1 MGGIERR
8 KEQRPKGHSPVL
20 NTTNKETSMQ
30 KHILVTNDDGVFA
43 PGLFALVQEMRRLGK
58 VSVLA
63 PDRNWSGGGHVKT
76 LDRALRV
83 KEARLADGTQ
93 AFASDG
99 APSDCVALATLG
111 FLKEPV
117 DLVVSGINAGAN
129 LGHDVTYS
137 GTVTAAM
144 EAVIAGI
151 PGIAVSLETVDGPL
165 DDLDYGPAA
174 RAASKVVRQVIANG
188 LTHEVLLNVN
198 VPFLPDD
205 KLRGIM
211 LTRLGLRVY
220 HSRLDERIDPRSKP
234 YYWIGG
240 DAPTGVP
247 ERGTDVGALA
257 EGFVS
262 VTPLQLDLT
271 AYRALTDLNTWQ
283 WDDPHSESTL
293 TEAKEKMNL
302 FRSD

>member
-1 MGGIERR
+1 M
-8 KEQRPKGHSPVL
+8 S
-20 NTTNKETSMQ
+20 
-30 KHILVTNDDGVFA
+30 KHILVTNDDGVSA
-43 PGLFALVQEMRRLGK
+43 PGLFALAREMRKLGK
-58 VSVLA
+58 VSILA

-83 KEARLADGTQ
+83 KEIRLADGIQ

-99 APSDCVALATLG
+99 APSDCVALAALG
-111 FLKEPV
+111 YFKEPIG
-117 DLVVSGINAGAN
+117 LVVSGINAGAN

-144 EAVIAGI
+144 EAVIAGL
-151 PGIAVSLETVDGPL
+151 PGIAISLETVDGYIGEI
-165 DDLDYGPAA
+165 DYGPAA
-174 RAASKVVRQVIANG
+174 HTAGKIIQQVIENG
-188 LTHEVLLNVN
+188 LPHEILLNVN
-198 VPFLPDD
+198 VPLLPEE
-205 KLRGIM
+205 KIRGIKI
-211 LTRLGLRVY
+211 TRQGLRVY
-220 HSRLDERIDPRSKP
+220 HSRLDERTDPRGRP

-271 AYRALTDLNTWQ
+271 AYRTLTDLNTWQ
-283 WDDPHSESTL
+283 WEAGSNPYPAPH
-293 TEAKEKMNL
+293 MI
-302 FRSD
+302 FSDQSLELKTKV

>member
-1 MGGIERR
+1 M
-8 KEQRPKGHSPVL
+8 S
-20 NTTNKETSMQ
+20 
-30 KHILVTNDDGVFA
+30 KHILVTNDDGVLA
-43 PGLFALVQEMRRLGK
+43 PGLLALTHEMRKLGK
-58 VSVLA
+58 VSILA

-83 KEARLADGTQ
+83 KEVRLADGTQ

-111 FLKEPV
+111 YFKESI

-144 EAVIAGI
+144 EAVIAGV
-151 PGIAVSLETVDGPL
+151 PGIAVSLETMDGYIGEI
-165 DDLDYGPAA
+165 DYEPAA
-174 RAASKVVRQVIANG
+174 HAASRVVRHVIENG
-188 LTHEVLLNVN
+188 LAHEILLNVN
-198 VPFLPDD
+198 VPFLADN
-205 KLRGIM
+205 KIRGM
-211 LTRLGLRVY
+211 VLTRQGLRVY

-262 VTPLQLDLT
+262 ITPLQLDLT
-271 AYRALTDLNTWQ
+271 AYRALPDLNSWH
-283 WDDPHSESTL
+283 WDESSLETTL
-293 TEAKEKMNL
+293 LETSEKMIL
-302 FRSD
+302 FHGD

>member
-1 MGGIERR
+1 MTMASW
-8 KEQRPKGHSPVL
+8 RPACWPWRS
-20 NTTNKETSMQ
+20 
-30 KHILVTNDDGVFA
+30 
-43 PGLFALVQEMRRLGK
+43 EMRKLGR
-58 VSVLA
+58 VSILA

-83 KEARLADGTQ
+83 REVCLTDGTQ
-93 AFASDG
+93 AFTSDG

-111 FLKEPV
+111 FIKEPI

-144 EAVIAGI
+144 EAVIAGV
-151 PGIAVSLETVDGPL
+151 PGIAVSLETLDGYVGGI
-165 DDLDYGPAA
+165 DYGPAA
-174 RAASKVVRQVIANG
+174 RAASKVVRQVIENG
-188 LTHEVLLNVN
+188 LTHEILLNVN

-205 KLRGIM
+205 KIRGFT
-211 LTRLGLRVY
+211 LTRQGLRVY
-220 HSRLDERIDPRSKP
+220 HSRLDERIDPRNKP

-262 VTPLQLDLT
+262 ITPLQLDLT

-283 WDDPHSESTL
+283 WEDPGYDADLLDNKLTL
-293 TEAKEKMNL
+293 FK
-302 FRSD
+302 SD

>member
-1 MGGIERR
+1 M
-8 KEQRPKGHSPVL
+8 
-20 NTTNKETSMQ
+20 ETMS
-30 KHILVTNDDGVFA
+30 KHILVTNDDGVDA
-43 PGLFALVQEMRRLGK
+43 PGLLSLVQEMRKLGK
-58 VSVLA
+58 VTVLA

-83 KEARLADGTQ
+83 REVRLADGTQ

-111 FLKEPV
+111 YFKESIG
-117 DLVVSGINAGAN
+117 LVVSGINAGAN

-144 EAVIAGI
+144 EAVIVGI
-151 PGIAVSLETVDGPL
+151 PAVAVSLETLDGYVGEI
-165 DDLDYGPAA
+165 DYGPAA
-174 RAASKVVRQVIANG
+174 RAAGKVVGQVISNG
-188 LTHEVLLNVN
+188 LSQEILLNIN
-198 VPFLPDD
+198 VPFLPEEEV
-205 KLRGIM
+205 RGIT
-211 LTRLGLRVY
+211 LTRQGLRVY
-220 HSRLDERIDPRSKP
+220 HSRLDERLDPRGKP

-257 EGFVS
+257 EGMVS

-271 AYRALTDLNTWQ
+271 AYRTLTDLNTRQ
-283 WDDPHSESTL
+283 WDESL
-293 TEAKEKMNL
+293 LEKAFLETEA
-302 FRSD
+302 SSVSQ

>member
-1 MGGIERR
+1 M
-8 KEQRPKGHSPVL
+8 
-20 NTTNKETSMQ
+20 N
-30 KHILVTNDDGVFA
+30 KHILVTNDDGVLA
-43 PGLFALVQEMRRLGK
+43 PGLLALTGEMRKLGH
-58 VSVLA
+58 VSILA

-83 KEARLADGTQ
+83 KEVRLADGTQ

-99 APSDCVALATLG
+99 APSDCVALATLVY
-111 FLKEPV
+111 FKEPI

-144 EAVIAGI
+144 EAVIANV
-151 PGIAVSLETVDGPL
+151 PGIAVSLETVEEHIGDI
-165 DDLDYGPAA
+165 DYDPAA
-174 RAASKVVRQVIANG
+174 RIAGKIVQQVIMNG
-188 LTHEVLLNVN
+188 LSHETVLNVN
-198 VPFLPDD
+198 VPLLPEE
-205 KLRGIM
+205 KIRGIKI
-211 LTRLGLRVY
+211 TRQGLRVY
-220 HSRLDERIDPRSKP
+220 HSRLDERTDPRGRS
-234 YYWIGG
+234 YYWLGG

-271 AYRALTDLNTWQ
+271 AYRALTDLNTWY
-283 WDDPHSESTL
+283 WEELPHETALVGASETL
-293 TEAKEKMNL
+293 
-302 FRSD
+302 

>member
-1 MGGIERR
+1 M
-8 KEQRPKGHSPVL
+8 
-20 NTTNKETSMQ
+20 N
-30 KHILVTNDDGVFA
+30 KHILVTNDDGVLA
-43 PGLFALVQEMRRLGK
+43 PGLLALAQEMRKLGK
-58 VSVLA
+58 VSILA

-83 KEARLADGTQ
+83 KEVRLGDGTQ

-111 FLKEPV
+111 YFKEPI
-117 DLVVSGINAGAN
+117 DLVVSGINSGAN

-144 EAVIAGI
+144 EAVIANV
-151 PGIAVSLETVDGPL
+151 PGIAISLETVEEHIGDI
-165 DDLDYGPAA
+165 DYDPAA
-174 RAASKVVRQVIANG
+174 HIAGKIVQQVIENG
-188 LTHEVLLNVN
+188 LSHETLLNVN
-198 VPFLPDD
+198 VPLLPEE
-205 KLRGIM
+205 KIRGIKV
-211 LTRLGLRVY
+211 TRQGLRVY
-220 HSRLDERIDPRSKP
+220 HSRLDERTDPRGRP

-262 VTPLQLDLT
+262 ITPLQLDLT
-271 AYRALTDLNTWQ
+271 AYRTLTDLNTWQ
-283 WDDPHSESTL
+283 WDDGSNPYLASHMIFSDQPLELKT
-293 TEAKEKMNL
+293 KE
-302 FRSD
+302 

>member
-1 MGGIERR
+1 MAE
-8 KEQRPKGHSPVL
+8 
-20 NTTNKETSMQ
+20 
-30 KHILVTNDDGVFA
+30 HILVTNDDGVLA
-43 PGLFALVQEMRRLGK
+43 PGLLALASEMRKLGK

-83 KEARLADGTQ
+83 KEVRLADGTP

-99 APSDCVALATLG
+99 APSDCVALGTLG
-111 FLKEPV
+111 FFKEPI

-144 EAVIAGI
+144 EAVIAGV
-151 PGIAVSLETVDGPL
+151 PGIAVSLEMMENHLGNV
-165 DDLDYGPAA
+165 DYGPAA
-174 RAASKVVRQVIANG
+174 RAASKVVRQVIENG
-188 LTHEVLLNVN
+188 LAHEILLNVN
-198 VPFLPDD
+198 VPFLPDE
-205 KLRGIM
+205 KLRGII
-211 LTRLGLRVY
+211 LTRQGLRVY
-220 HSRLDERIDPRSKP
+220 HSRLDERTDPRGKP

-271 AYRALTDLNTWQ
+271 AYRALTDLNTWH
-283 WDDPHSESTL
+283 WDESPFETALLESSGKL
-293 TEAKEKMNL
+293 TL

>member
-1 MGGIERR
+1 M
-8 KEQRPKGHSPVL
+8 
-20 NTTNKETSMQ
+20 
-30 KHILVTNDDGVFA
+30 KHILVTNDDGVLA
-43 PGLFALVQEMRRLGK
+43 PGLLALTREMRKLGK

-83 KEARLADGTQ
+83 KEVRLANGTQ

-111 FLKEPV
+111 YFKEPI

-151 PGIAVSLETVDGPL
+151 PGIAVSLEMMENHIDEI
-165 DDLDYGPAA
+165 DYGPAA
-174 RAASKVVRQVIANG
+174 RAASKVVRQVIENG
-188 LTHEVLLNVN
+188 LSHEILLNIN
-198 VPFLPDD
+198 VPFLPDE
-205 KLRGIM
+205 KLRGVV
-211 LTRLGLRVY
+211 LTRQGLRVY
-220 HSRLDERIDPRSKP
+220 HSRLDERTDPRNKP

-271 AYRALTDLNTWQ
+271 AYRALTDLNTW
-283 WDDPHSESTL
+283 HREESPFETPLLETSGKL
-293 TEAKEKMNL
+293 TL